1 MATYSPE
8 YAADMDAKGRALL
21 AWWDDS
27 DLLVRW
33 SRHDGEWRTPCVLA
47 AGVKMPRSVEPN
59 AQLAVNRRGDALVV
73 WRARGRAPQLWAR
86 YQPAGHGWS
95 KSVKLTRATDT
106 PETYD
111 VALGD
116 RGHAA

>member
-1 MATYSPE
+1 
-8 YAADMDAKGRALL
+8 
-21 AWWDDS
+21 
-27 DLLVRW
+27 
-33 SRHDGEWRTPCVLA
+33 
-47 AGVKMPRSVEPN
+47 MPRSVDPN

-86 YQPAGHGWS
+86 YKPSGQGWT
-95 KSVKLTRATDT
+95 KPVKLTRATDT

-116 RGHAA
+116 RGHAAIAWMPRNDRQIQILRTSPTTVT